1 MRDTSQPA
9 CTFPSKIDAVVPL
22 CTASSKYHNN
32 RTDAWIGPETQLR
45 EDYFTREEAFHAQVD
60 NLSAQV
66 AALRCLQLSQQ
77 QAESAATCTTVHMMQ
92 HNITFEHQLGD
103 TLEPSC
109 AQVHVVKRAGHVHYV
124 QQTGQVKA
132 GAHNITTWQIN
143 QANEEDVVSQGHSQG
158 HFLDSCSKGNW
169 ERQHELLL
177 QLSRKWPCELPC
189 ETTSSSSACLIY
201 LPCSDIMCPGLDLS
215 SLLYIVYMACP
226 LDYIMHLCTAGF

>member
-32 RTDAWIGPETQLR
+32 RTDAWIGPDNQLR
-45 EDYFTREEAFHAQVD
+45 EHYLTTEKALHAHVD
-60 NLSAQV
+60 NLTAQV
-66 AALRCLQLSQQ
+66 VALQQQLSQQ
-77 QAESAATCTTVHMMQ
+77 QAESAATCTIVHMMQ

-109 AQVHVVKRAGHVHYV
+109 AQVHDVVKRAGHVHYV

-143 QANEEDVVSQGHSQG
+143 QA
-158 HFLDSCSKGNW
+158 
-169 ERQHELLL
+169 
-177 QLSRKWPCELPC
+177 SR
-189 ETTSSSSACLIY
+189 
-201 LPCSDIMCPGLDLS
+201 
-215 SLLYIVYMACP
+215 
-226 LDYIMHLCTAGF
+226 